1 MTKKMF
7 YPLMLLIFPLI
18 GTILSDQVDW
28 GILRLFNNGSYFTFC
43 WYSYNCCVSENK
55 TSKKETL
62 LQPCYTVYLFF
73 ALGRISSRD
82 FLSGN
87 N

>member
-28 GILRLFNNGSYFTFC
+28 RILDFLIMGVILLFVGIAIAVVSQKIKNPRKRLF
-43 WYSYNCCVSENK
+43 YNFVI
-55 TSKKETL
+55 L
-62 LQPCYTVYLFF
+62 LIFF
-73 ALGRISSRD
+73 LLWAELAVGI
-82 FLSGN
+82 F
-87 N
+87 

>member
-28 GILRLFNNGSYFTFC
+28 GILDFLIMGVILLIVGIALSAVLQKIKSSRKRLF
-43 WYSYNCCVSENK
+43 YNFVILFIFF
-55 TSKKETL
+55 L
-62 LQPCYTVYLFF
+62 LWAELAVGIF
-73 ALGRISSRD
+73 
-82 FLSGN
+82 
-87 N
+87 